1 MIADT
6 SVLVAL
12 ALAEEGSES
21 LAAALRSSRRAAI
34 SAPTLVESRVVVEG
48 RLGEEGRRLL
58 DAVLASGAIAVDPF
72 TVSHVEAAA
81 SAFRRFGA
89 GRHAARLNF
98 ADCIAY
104 AAAALAREPL
114 LTLDERFA
122 LTDVELV
129 RY

>member
-1 MIADT
+1 
-6 SVLVAL
+6 
-12 ALAEEGSES
+12 
-21 LAAALRSSRRAAI
+21 
-34 SAPTLVESRVVVEG
+34 
-48 RLGEEGRRLL
+48 
-58 DAVLASGAIAVDPF
+58 
-72 TVSHVEAAA
+72 VEAAA

-104 AAAALAREPL
+104 AAASLSREPL